1 MRTTARPWRRLA
13 AAVAA
18 VVSLTA
24 LAGCSSAVQ
33 EARGGGSDAKASDG
47 GTLKIGVATD
57 LQTATP
63 FSNASDATNVLIGLV
78 YDSLVDLPHE
88 SLKPKPALATSWKTA
103 PDGKSVTLQLRKGV
117 KFHTGRELTSK
128 DVEFSIKQW
137 ADPTFAVQFQRTAAA
152 VTGFDTSDPHAITL
166 KFDHPLSNIFD
177 LLDVL
182 PIIDS
187 ATIDQLKAGK
197 EYIGTGPFTFDKW
210 TPGSQLTFSRNDDY
224 WRGAPHLDGVQAKVV
239 GDSQSQVSQLRSGQ
253 LDAIIGAGN
262 RDLESLKK
270 GGQFDVTRFTGAEQQ
285 VYVGANVANPELKDK
300 RLRQAIA
307 YGVDRPRIV
316 KDVYRGA
323 GYPINLPWPTY
334 SPAYD
339 AKANHTY
346 DRDVAKAKKLVAAA
360 SAGGSRPTIPLEFDA
375 NSGNIEATAQIV
387 QSNLEDIGIKVEL
400 QPGRPQP
407 VHQGAHRG
415 QVQGPLD
422 PEPLLRAV
430 DALDARGQRLP
441 VQRRPQRLALRLD
454 ELPGARQR
462 CLGAHERHGRAGQAG
477 LREAQQGPA
486 RQPVPDRARDH
497 LHPGR
502 HLAEGPRHRL
512 VEAAGDPP
520 RERVP
525 VVTRYLLRRIPSAL
539 LILFL
544 ASVLIFLVIRLVP
557 GDPVATLAGPD
568 ATPEARAAIRLR
580 PRARPAG
587 AGAVRP
593 VALAVL
599 HGRPRPVVPD
609 RRRHRLDSSARGWST
624 RVVLTL
630 TALLFAVVIG
640 MTLSVVSVVAD
651 RRWLDA
657 LLAGVNTLAV
667 ALPTFVTGL
676 LLILV
681 LSRCWCR
688 CCPPAG
694 CRRTGSWPGRTSR
707 SQYLLLPAL
716 CLALPAAAALTRF
729 LTDGLQ
735 TAAAASRTS

>member
-1 MRTTARPWRRLA
+1 M
-13 AAVAA
+13 
-18 VVSLTA
+18 
-24 LAGCSSAVQ
+24 
-33 EARGGGSDAKASDG
+33 
-47 GTLKIGVATD
+47 
-57 LQTATP
+57 
-63 FSNASDATNVLIGLV
+63 
-78 YDSLVDLPHE
+78 
-88 SLKPKPALATSWKTA
+88 
-103 PDGKSVTLQLRKGV
+103 

-197 EYIGTGPFTFDKW
+197 EYVGTGPFTFDKW

-400 QPGRPQP
+400 QPVDHNQFIKELI
-407 VHQGAHRG
+407 GAKFKGLWILNHSYAQWTPSTLAVSAYPFNADHNASHFDSTSYQAHANGAWERTNG
-415 QVQGPLD
+415 ADAQAKQAYAKLSKDLLD
-422 PEPLLRAV
+422 NQFLIE
-430 DALDARGQRLP
+430 
-441 VQRRPQRLALRLD
+441 LAID
-454 ELPGARQR
+454 
-462 CLGAHERHGRAGQAG
+462 
-477 LREAQQGPA
+477 
-486 RQPVPDRARDH
+486 

-525 VVTRYLLRRIPSAL
+525 RR
-539 LILFL
+539 
-544 ASVLIFLVIRLVP
+544 
-557 GDPVATLAGPD
+557 D
-568 ATPEARAAIRLR
+568 
-580 PRARPAG
+580 
-587 AGAVRP
+587 
-593 VALAVL
+593 
-599 HGRPRPVVPD
+599 
-609 RRRHRLDSSARGWST
+609 
-624 RVVLTL
+624 
-630 TALLFAVVIG
+630 
-640 MTLSVVSVVAD
+640 
-651 RRWLDA
+651 
-657 LLAGVNTLAV
+657 
-667 ALPTFVTGL
+667 
-676 LLILV
+676 
-681 LSRCWCR
+681 
-688 CCPPAG
+688 
-694 CRRTGSWPGRTSR
+694 
-707 SQYLLLPAL
+707 
-716 CLALPAAAALTRF
+716 ALPAAAHPVRAC
-729 LTDGLQ
+729 
-735 TAAAASRTS
+735 